1 MDTPTT
7 VLFIVGL
14 AIVVVG
20 LYGLVMRNRRSD
32 LLKRKFGS
40 EYDRTVR
47 AAGRRFAGEAEL
59 ESRAKRVAELGIHP
73 LSGEDRDRF
82 ADRWRRTQATF
93 VDDPARAVAEADAL
107 VDEVM
112 RARGYPAAEFDTRAA
127 DISVDHP
134 RLVQNYREA
143 HAIALA
149 SRRGTAQ
156 TEDLR
161 RATIHFRDLFEDLL
175 TGARA

>member
-7 VLFIVGL
+7 LLFIVGI
-14 AIVVVG
+14 AIVIAG
-20 LYGLVMRNRRSD
+20 LAWLVARNRRTEK
-32 LLKRKFGS
+32 LKSKFGS

-47 AAGRRFAGEAEL
+47 AAGRRITGEAEL
-59 ESRAKRVAELGIHP
+59 MSRAKRVADLDIHP

-82 ADRWRRTQATF
+82 AERWRRTQAAF

-112 RARGYPAAEFDTRAA
+112 HARGYPAADFERRAG

-134 RLVQNYREA
+134 RFVQNYREA

-149 SRRGTAQ
+149 ARRGTAR

-161 RATIHFRDLFEDLL
+161 RATIHYRDLFEDLL
-175 TGARA
+175 NTAA

>member
-59 ESRAKRVAELGIHP
+59 ESRAKRVAGLDIHP
-73 LSGEDRDRF
+73 LSGEDRNRF

-112 RARGYPAAEFDTRAA
+112 QARGYPPSDFDLRED
-127 DISVDHP
+127 DISVDHT
-134 RLVQNYREA
+134 RFVQNYRDA
-143 HAIALA
+143 PPIGIA
-149 SRRGTAQ
+149 SQRG
-156 TEDLR
+156 LR
-161 RATIHFRDLFEDLL
+161 
-175 TGARA
+175 